1 MTRHLLRVRSIL
13 NFGAKAFSFKSCPPF
28 GLIVSFLLILEAHGY
43 SYLLPV
49 CYMEVALSC
58 EICANNPH
66 KYRCPRCD
74 MKTCSMSCCLEHK
87 IKFECSGVRD
97 AVVYCRRQEYGPIH
111 FQQDYRLLEE
121 IDRRNVFREK
131 QLAQLSRKNKSKIRL
146 RTKLLKVAVANG
158 ISFRLAAS
166 PILSRALINRSH
178 LQVSTEGDSHSIVWS
193 VEFNLL
199 SVHQILTQYR
209 KGMNLARMKPLR
221 LVLHECDE
229 TDRLMSIWN
238 DRLLQM
244 TPDEQDS
251 SVTYAPPGSPPF
263 GLVASWLYSRV
274 KDKPDSSRYFFY
286 VQAEHFEADGPTTG
300 VTRQFAPVEVFP
312 SNRLSDILITPR
324 LIVHEMPTIWVSRVE
339 LN

>member
-1 MTRHLLRVRSIL
+1 
-13 NFGAKAFSFKSCPPF
+13 
-28 GLIVSFLLILEAHGY
+28 
-43 SYLLPV
+43 
-49 CYMEVALSC
+49 MEVALSC

-87 IKFECSGVRD
+87 VKFECSGVRD

-121 IDRRNVFREK
+121 IDRRNVLREK

-146 RTKLLKVAVANG
+146 RAKLLKVAVANG

-178 LQVSTEGDSHSIVWS
+178 LQVSMEGEPNSIVWS

-199 SVHQILTQYR
+199 SPRQTLTQYR

-229 TDRLMSIWN
+229 HDRLMSIWN
-238 DRLLQM
+238 DRLLRM

-251 SVTYAPPGSPPF
+251 LVTYTPPGSPPF
-263 GLVASWLYSRV
+263 GLVASWLYCRV
-274 KDKPDSSRYFFY
+274 KEKSENSRYFFY
-286 VQAEHFEADGPTTG
+286 VQAEHFEAGDSTAG
-300 VTRQFAPVEVFP
+300 VTRQFIPVEVFP
-312 SNRLSDILITPR
+312 SNRLSHILITPR